1 MSETIDDVIETF
13 DFLEDWEDRYKYI
26 IELGR
31 ALPPFDEKYMTEEN
45 RVHGCTSRVWLIHE
59 LVDGKVIFK
68 GESDAHIVR
77 GLVSLILMIFSG
89 KTPTEII
96 STDARET
103 LDKLGLEK
111 HLSPMRT
118 NGLFSMVAKI
128 KSIGSAYAGISEA
141 SGSPE

>member
-1 MSETIDDVIETF
+1 MMRDTIEDVLETF
-13 DFLEDWEDRYKYI
+13 AFLDDWEDRYKYI
-26 IELGR
+26 IDLGR
-31 ALPPFDEKYMTEEN
+31 GLPEFDEKFMTEEN

-59 LVDGKVIFK
+59 LVDGKVIFR

-77 GLVSLILMIFSG
+77 GLVALILMIFSG
-89 KTPTEII
+89 KTPAEILEI
-96 STDARET
+96 EARDT

-128 KSIGSAYAGISEA
+128 KSIAGAYQGNV
-141 SGSPE
+141 G

>member
-1 MSETIDDVIETF
+1 MRETIEDVLETF
-13 DFLEDWEDRYKYI
+13 AFLDDWEDRYKYI
-26 IELGR
+26 IDLGR
-31 ALPPFDEKYMTEEN
+31 SLPDFDEKYMTEEN

-59 LVDGKVIFK
+59 LVDGKVVFR

-77 GLVSLILMIFSG
+77 GLVALILMIFSG
-89 KTPTEII
+89 KIPAEILEI
-96 STDARET
+96 EARDT

-128 KSIGSAYAGISEA
+128 KSIAGAYQGNTAPGKD
-141 SGSPE
+141 

>member
-1 MSETIDDVIETF
+1 MMRETIEDVLETF
-13 DFLEDWEDRYKYI
+13 AFLDDWEDRYKYI
-26 IELGR
+26 IDLGR
-31 ALPPFDEKYMTEEN
+31 GLPEFDEKYMIEEN

-59 LVDGKVIFK
+59 LVDSKVIFR

-77 GLVSLILMIFSG
+77 GLVALILMIFSG
-89 KTPTEII
+89 KTPAEILEI
-96 STDARET
+96 EARDT

-128 KSIGSAYAGISEA
+128 KSIAGAYQGNV
-141 SGSPE
+141 G